1 LIIEDGSQSSQ
12 KVPRR
17 IIQGTQPEDLIHSI
31 KGIPADTMEETRII
45 QEAMLPVGPLRTPW
59 IEVTRKY
66 RPASEVGGDFLDYF
80 FINDRFLGLYL
91 GDVSGKGL
99 PAALYAALTVGI
111 LRGINKTGAT
121 PSSVLE
127 LLNRRLTDRHMP
139 ERFCVVQYAVLDLA
153 SHELC
158 LANAGLPLPL
168 HLSSAGCRPL
178 GDGGFP
184 CGIFPG
190 VQYGVHTLRLNAGE
204 CVLFSTDGLADA
216 QNSAGEKFGIERLV
230 QTCSENKNPSG
241 GILLDHLFDAVDGFA
256 AGVHQY
262 DDMTAAV
269 LTLS

>member
-1 LIIEDGSQSSQ
+1 
-12 KVPRR
+12 
-17 IIQGTQPEDLIHSI
+17 
-31 KGIPADTMEETRII
+31 MEEARII

-80 FINDRFLGLYL
+80 FINDHLLGLYL

-99 PAALYAALTVGI
+99 SAALYAALTVGI
-111 LRGINKTGAT
+111 LRGINKTDAAPG
-121 PSSVLE
+121 SVLE
-127 LLNRRLTDRHMP
+127 LLNRRLLDRHVP

-158 LANAGLPLPL
+158 FANAGLFPPL
-168 HLSSAGCRPL
+168 HVSGGGCRPL

-184 CGIFPG
+184 CGMFPG
-190 VQYGVHTLRLNAGE
+190 VQYDIHTVRLNAGE
-204 CVLFSTDGLADA
+204 CVLFSSDGLIDA
-216 QNSAGEKFGIERLV
+216 QNSAGERFGIDRLV
-230 QTCSENKNPSG
+230 RACSENKNQSG
-241 GILLDHLFDAVDGFA
+241 GILLDHLFDVVDGFA

-269 LTLS
+269 LTLT